1 MAGRTEWV
9 MKEEVQKPG
18 KIDRSQIMTKAKEKD
33 TQELDALA
41 QKPCIQRTQMPRH
54 LPCLV
59 SPGHR

>member
-1 MAGRTEWV
+1 M

-18 KIDRSQIMTKAKEKD
+18 KINRSQIMTKVKEKD
-33 TQELDALA
+33 TQELAALA
-41 QKPCIQRTQMPRH
+41 QKPCIQRTQMPRP